1 MFGELPKLLG
11 KTFLIGYLL
20 PAALTVLALA
30 AVFDFSAL
38 TSIYAAGLKLLGSA
52 DEKQLAF
59 RLGLLVAVI
68 WIVGVVLLAIN
79 YKLIRILEGYGATNP
94 ARLWKD
100 WSLSIFRDLSSR
112 HEAIEAQRVDGKVPA
127 QLQSEH
133 GLLRRRLGNE
143 FPERESLILPT
154 RFGNIVRAF
163 ERYPQIIYGI
173 EAINMWPRLQ
183 AVIPD
188 AYLTMLDEAKAQL
201 DLWVNLWFGGL
212 LVAATALGIMI
223 YSGDCTIAVVILAA
237 LALACAFAKVAQD
250 AAGQWG
256 ALVKGAFDLYRGP
269 LCEQLGFEM
278 PRSIAFERSMWT
290 AVSQAVLYRRR
301 EYADGFTRF
310 RPLEGREE

>member
-20 PAALTVLALA
+20 PAALTVLAIA
-30 AVFDFSAL
+30 AVFDFSDL
-38 TSIYAAGLKLLGSA
+38 TSNYRTGLKHLGSA

-59 RLGLLVAVI
+59 RLGLLIAII
-68 WIVGVVLLAIN
+68 WMLGVVLLAIN

-94 ARLWKD
+94 ARLWKG
-100 WSLSIFRDLSSR
+100 WSLSIFQDLSSR
-112 HEAIEAQRVDGKVPA
+112 HEAIEAQRVEGKVPSH
-127 QLQSEH
+127 LQSEH

-173 EAINMWPRLQ
+173 EAINVWPRLQ
-183 AVIPD
+183 AVIPGG
-188 AYLTMLDEAKAQL
+188 YLTMLDEAKAQL
-201 DLWVNLWFGGL
+201 DLWVNLWFGSL
-212 LVAATALGIMI
+212 LGAAIALAIAI
-223 YSGDCTIAVVILAA
+223 YSGDCMVALAIPVA
-237 LALACAFAKVAQD
+237 LALALGFAKVGQD

-256 ALVKGAFDLYRGP
+256 SLVKGAFDLYRGE
-269 LCEQLGFEM
+269 LCKQLGFEM
-278 PRSIAFERSMWT
+278 PRSITFERSMWT
-290 AVSQAVLYRRR
+290 AASQAFLYRRR

-310 RPLEGREE
+310 RSLERREE